1 MWDSALLH
9 SCFDDCRAAAM
20 RHALVCTLQRSLSRG
35 VASTEV
41 HFSRGAVSTMQW
53 LHVVVDA
60 IEAVLPTTDWE
71 AAFAASVCFVKFGSA
86 AVSAAHA
93 RSVSFSPF
101 SSPILDLP
109 ISHCRVR
116 PPCLA
121 VLVLRILLRCLRRC
135 STYLLWLPGFSFQ
148 SPAAFDPRASSST

>member
-1 MWDSALLH
+1 MWKYKQICSNIYIYIYIYIYVHIHTYIYIYLH
-9 SCFDDCRAAAM
+9 QYS
-20 RHALVCTLQRSLSRG
+20 
-35 VASTEV
+35 
-41 HFSRGAVSTMQW
+41 HFLFTRKHIC
-53 LHVVVDA
+53 LNIHKY
-60 IEAVLPTTDWE
+60 
-71 AAFAASVCFVKFGSA
+71 ASVCFVKFGSA

-93 RSVSFSPF
+93 RSVSLSPF

-109 ISHCRVR
+109 ISHCRIG

>member
-1 MWDSALLH
+1 MVNSNK
-9 SCFDDCRAAAM
+9 SN
-20 RHALVCTLQRSLSRG
+20 SPPLSEKKF
-35 VASTEV
+35 VETFFYS
-41 HFSRGAVSTMQW
+41 
-53 LHVVVDA
+53 
-60 IEAVLPTTDWE
+60 
-71 AAFAASVCFVKFGSA
+71 ASVCFVKFGSA

-93 RSVSFSPF
+93 RSVSLSPF

-109 ISHCRVR
+109 ISHCRIG